1 MALQAY
7 SPVAK
12 MAGKEGSY
20 EWGWLA
26 GEQVR
31 RQPHKPRKAVPCHA
45 LTGRHRLP
53 HKRGGNG
60 RYVGP
65 RLPKHQRLILGQLAE
80 HAALVHVLLQVQG
93 QCRCIR
99 LEENET
105 RSLNQCCQCPN
116 SQHRSA
122 RPRPNR
128 GSQRSGDTLGSS
140 PAAAACSLQ
149 ARHAG
154 AVIGDACSERA
165 SHKRPCLVHQ
175 PTYHKPRL
183 KTVSPKTLLMKP
195 IYQSAVGVRGRGSSS
210 SSGIRQVMWQA
221 SYGSQ
226 HSLKQ
231 GSMKSVYLADKN
243 QRIFMQTKCRLPLV
257 LRTGSCSTPPTRSQS
272 VSQSGNMAR
281 RSRIKV
287 SEGGAAGGAGGD
299 GGGIVKKII
308 EAPSVPL
315 SVLLTASKRRR
326 AARPPE
332 AARLRR
338 APAPCTAEVMEASTT
353 ASSNT
358 DAAARRCSCCKSE
371 TGGREDPTTAA
382 AGSRSTS
389 HSDCC
394 SRVSAA
400 QAVRPAKS
408 SSTAAHTRSVRMLKS
423 GSWAI

>member
-1 MALQAY
+1 
-7 SPVAK
+7 
-12 MAGKEGSY
+12 
-20 EWGWLA
+20 
-26 GEQVR
+26 
-31 RQPHKPRKAVPCHA
+31 
-45 LTGRHRLP
+45 
-53 HKRGGNG
+53 
-60 RYVGP
+60 
-65 RLPKHQRLILGQLAE
+65 
-80 HAALVHVLLQVQG
+80 
-93 QCRCIR
+93 
-99 LEENET
+99 
-105 RSLNQCCQCPN
+105 
-116 SQHRSA
+116 
-122 RPRPNR
+122 
-128 GSQRSGDTLGSS
+128 
-140 PAAAACSLQ
+140 
-149 ARHAG
+149 
-154 AVIGDACSERA
+154 
-165 SHKRPCLVHQ
+165 
-175 PTYHKPRL
+175 
-183 KTVSPKTLLMKP
+183 MKP
-195 IYQSAVGVRGRGSSS
+195 IYQSAVGVRGRGSSR

-338 APAPCTAEVMEASTT
+338 APAPCTAEVMEAST